1 MMEIGKELVG
11 AAGEETVLE
20 DAAAELMAEAGFD
33 FSHARRR

>member
-20 DAAAELMAEAGFD
+20 DAAAELMAEGGFD
-33 FSHARRR
+33 LRSSYRR